1 MPVGIVWAASAAMM
15 MGLVSEYGGG
25 ASWHVV
31 TLVSVTAAQLA
42 RRGGR
47 RVGRRIESR
56 VEIDASLET
65 LIG

>member
-1 MPVGIVWAASAAMM
+1 MPVGIVLAALAAMM
-15 MGLVSEYGGG
+15 MGLVSGYGGR
-25 ASWHVV
+25 APWHVV
-31 TLVSVTAAQLA
+31 TLVSVTAAPHA

-56 VEIDASLET
+56 VEIEASLET